1 MKNFK
6 LSNNGLYL
14 IMDDKVFF
22 ANEKKTYL
30 IEDITFD
37 KWLDIFKENTQFSIK
52 HNLVEINELA
62 SFHRK
67 VTYKLFESFKSDV
80 KLRLM
85 LEYENKF
92 GNILLTENFVLI
104 EGWFSDAWDW
114 TKNAAS
120 NVGGWIVD
128 KVKNLGAGA
137 IKLGKEL
144 VSCVSGGGCSP
155 FFEDFREMLYS
166 PVGIGVES
174 FLAATGLGD
183 IGVIAVW
190 SIMLIFDGYLLMNND
205 PHFSWLNVFFDVLGI
220 GAGIAAKTARSAIGG
235 AEVVASTQGKSLESV
250 IADGSKNP
258 ETASFFQKVGCVLS
272 AGAGKI
278 LSPLN
283 NVSEFLSN
291 KLGLKW
297 VGKVIDGIGNVLGKI
312 ANAFGI
318 KGSAKK
324 AAQLGITQKQVLQKG
339 ISKGLKSGLTASAF
353 NYGGEKYAE
362 WKTGFNPIQIKNIEK
377 LNNIEKNY
385 GGKDPFDM

>member
-144 VSCVSGGGCSP
+144 VSCVSEGGCSP

-250 IADGSKNP
+250 IANGSKNP
-258 ETASFFQKVGCVLS
+258 KTASFFQKVGSVLS

-283 NVSEFLSN
+283 KVSEFLSN

-297 VGKVIDGIGNVLGKI
+297 VGRVIDSIGNVLGKI

-324 AAQLGITQKQVLQKG
+324 AAQLGITQKELLQKG
-339 ISKGLKSGLTASAF
+339 ISKGLKSGLTAGAI
-353 NYGGEKYAE
+353 NYGMEKFS
-362 WKTGFNPIQIKNIEK
+362 GGDNIKSNDDLVSA
-377 LNNIEKNY
+377 LNDPKNY
-385 GGKDPFDM
+385 TKGIDY

>member
-1 MKNFK
+1 
-6 LSNNGLYL
+6 
-14 IMDDKVFF
+14 MDDKVFF